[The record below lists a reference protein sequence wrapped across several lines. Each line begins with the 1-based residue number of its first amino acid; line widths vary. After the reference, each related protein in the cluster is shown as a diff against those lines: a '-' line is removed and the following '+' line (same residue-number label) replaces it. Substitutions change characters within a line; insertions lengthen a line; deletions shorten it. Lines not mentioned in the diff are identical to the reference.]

1 MAAYLAPMN
10 PATGR
15 TRPDASALLASITA
29 WTPGIKPTWTVSEV
43 RSALRNHRDG
53 DFSLSSQLIDTMGED
68 DAIPGLL
75 EKYVDALLE
84 SDFELSPVTEKQGK
98 GKKTEEV
105 PVAASEAIVEELEP
119 VWWDTV
125 PETELDDF
133 IRWYRMLGVAVGVLD
148 WDTSTKPWSAHLR
161 TLHPQYLRYDC
172 QAERWIYYAREGEF
186 TVTPGDGKWVM
197 LTDGRRGWMR
207 GLVRSLAITWLG
219 KQLTWRDL
227 LRFCERHGLP
237 IIKAYTPAIADEG
250 DKDDFWE
257 QLRALH
263 REVIA
268 DLPTHLDDNGAK
280 FDLDLL
286 EAKDQS
292 WKVFLDTLERCD
304 RRFTINFLGGNLS
317 TEVTDQGARATA
329 ETHRGV
335 ERSKAQ
341 ALGKRVSTE
350 LRRQVV
356 WPWSAFNVRGATL
369 ELAPW
374 PRWSTEATEDLK
386 GQAEGKKTLGEA
398 LNAIQ
403 DAGWRVKNVDEVAT
417 PYGLDLEELPPQAP
431 FGGPRPP
438 GAPPAPPAPPGA
450 TPPAPP
456 KPKDKR
462 ELGRSLLASGADPRE
477 NQGFVDGQL
486 YADALT
492 DSMTRRGSRVLA
504 VDIQALARVLDE
516 AKTFDEVRHGL
527 ISLLGEDYDP
537 DELAELM
544 GRAVMLSELAGRLA
558 VRRDVPELEARE

>member
-1 MAAYLAPMN
+1 MAAYLAPID
-10 PATGR
+10 PVAGAR
-15 TRPDASALLASITA
+15 TRPDASKLLAAITA

-43 RSALRNHRDG
+43 RNALRSHRDG
-53 DFSLSSQLIDTMGED
+53 DFSLSALLVDTMGED

-84 SDFELSPVTEKQGK
+84 SDFELSPVTETKGE
-98 GKKTEEV
+98 GKKSEEV
-105 PVAASEAIVEELEP
+105 AIPASQKIVDELEDD
-119 VWWDTV
+119 WWDMV
-125 PETELDDF
+125 PETELDEF
-133 IRWYRMLGVAVGVLD
+133 LRWYRMLGVSVAVLD
-148 WDTSTKPWSAHLR
+148 WDTTTTPWTARLR

-172 QAERWIYYAREGEF
+172 VAERWIYYAREGEF
-186 TVTPGDGKWVM
+186 TVTPGDGRWVL

-207 GLVRSLAITWLG
+207 GLVRSLGITWLG

-237 IIKAYTPAIADEG
+237 IIKAYTPAIADES

-263 REVIA
+263 SEIVA

-329 ETHRGV
+329 DTHRGV

-341 ALGKRVSTE
+341 ALGKRASTE

-356 WPWSAFNVRGATL
+356 WPWAAFNVRGSTL
-369 ELAPW
+369 AVTPW
-374 PRWSTEATEDLK
+374 PHWSTEPTEDLK

-417 PYGLDLEELPPQAP
+417 PYGLELEELPPQAP

-438 GAPPAPPAPPGA
+438 GPPGAPPPPAPGAPLPAAKQKALARG
-450 TPPAPP
+450 
-456 KPKDKR
+456 R
-462 ELGRSLLASGADPRE
+462 LLLGSGADVRD
-477 NQGFVDGQL
+477 NRGFIAGQL
-486 YADALT
+486 YADAAT
-492 DSMTRRGSRVLA
+492 DSVTREGSRVLA
-504 VDIQALARVLDE
+504 VDLQALARVLDE
-516 AKTFDEVRHGL
+516 ASSFDAVRRGL
-527 ISLLGEDYDP
+527 ITLLGEDYDP

-544 GRAVMLSELAGRLA
+544 GRAVLLSELAGAFA
-558 VRRDVPELEARE
+558 VRQDIPELEAAE